1 MLFAW
6 FLHRGDKVE
15 GCIFNIM
22 KYSIHDGPGI
32 RTTVFMKGCPLRCL
46 WCHNPESQMPRP
58 QLIRFPNRCIGCGSC
73 AKICSTGAIMIIDN
87 KIKYDITKCT
97 SCGKCTEVCY
107 AGAMEMAGKHMS
119 VEEVMKEIEK
129 DMAFYEESGGGV
141 TFSGGEPFMQ
151 PAFLKELLIGCRRK
165 GIHTT
170 VDTSGFAQKD
180 IIMEL
185 SQYIDLFLYDLK
197 LMDDEKHK
205 KYIGSSNEAILDN
218 LKELVKLGKRIFIR
232 IPIIPGINDDND
244 NLEATGRFLSG
255 IRGIEQINILP
266 YHNIAMEKYKRLNKE
281 YCLPDIKEPSQEKMK
296 VIAEKLTSYGFKVKI
311 GG

>member
-1 MLFAW
+1 
-6 FLHRGDKVE
+6 
-15 GCIFNIM
+15 
-22 KYSIHDGPGI
+22 
-32 RTTVFMKGCPLRCL
+32 
-46 WCHNPESQMPRP
+46 MPRP

-151 PAFLKELLIGCRRK
+151 PAFLKELLISCRRK

-170 VDTSGFAQKD
+170 VDTCGFAQKD

-218 LKELVKLGKRIFIR
+218 LKELVNLGKRIFIR